1 MRDIPVYRKIRIG
14 KRLWCVDVEQ
24 AHKLAR
30 RVGTL
35 LFYAV
40 LAGVGVVLFRWGH
53 AYATRERG
61 YIAFGGEIF
70 FLLLPLF
77 VWLFWNTIKDGIRD
91 VADLM
96 RSKPEPPKKR
106 RGVVIE
112 NSEEGGNGY
121 EVKDAGGT
129 LPESGRVLPL

>member
-1 MRDIPVYRKIRIG
+1 MRDILVYRKIWIG
-14 KRLWCVDVEQ
+14 KRLWR
-24 AHKLAR
+24 A
-30 RVGTL
+30 GTF

-40 LAGVGVVLFRWGH
+40 LAGIGVALFRWGH

-77 VWLFWNTIKDGIRD
+77 VWLFWNTIKDSIRD

-96 RSKPEPPKKR
+96 RSKPEPPTEAARVDDIKPRERRKR
-106 RGVVIE
+106 
-112 NSEEGGNGY
+112 
-121 EVKDAGGT
+121 
-129 LPESGRVLPL
+129 L

>member
-14 KRLWCVDVEQ
+14 KRIWCVDVEQ

-30 RVGTL
+30 RVGTF

-40 LAGVGVVLFRWGH
+40 LAGIGIALFRWGH

-61 YIAFGGEIF
+61 YIAIGGEMF
-70 FLLLPLF
+70 FLLLPLLWWMF
-77 VWLFWNTIKDGIRD
+77 SNIVKDTIRD
-91 VADLM
+91 VSDLM
-96 RSKPEPPKKR
+96 RSKPEPQPR
-106 RGVVIE
+106 QRGTTIK
-112 NSEEGGNGY
+112 NSGKGGNGY

>member
-14 KRLWCVDVEQ
+14 KRLWRVDVEQ
-24 AHKLAR
+24 AYKLAR
-30 RVGTL
+30 RVGTF

-40 LAGVGVVLFRWGH
+40 LAGIGFALFRWGH

-96 RSKPEPPKKR
+96 RSKPEPQKKAAR
-106 RGVVIE
+106 RGDR
-112 NSEEGGNGY
+112 
-121 EVKDAGGT
+121 KQR
-129 LPESGRVLPL
+129 GRRKRI